1 MVQGDDAFI
10 LTTIDKSG
18 LSAGATYEGEFLNET
33 TFRWQSQ
40 NKAVQGSRHGRII
53 SGLEPGYRVHLF
65 VRPEKLRGS
74 KAAPFLYCG
83 VVDFEA
89 WEGERPITVTW
100 GLRSAVPG
108 HYRRMLGLER

>member
-1 MVQGDDAFI
+1 MAQGADAFI
-10 LTTIDKSG
+10 LTTIDKRG

-40 NKAVQGSRHGRII
+40 NKAVQNSRHGRII
-53 SGLEPGYRVHLF
+53 SGREPGYRVHLF

-83 VVDFEA
+83 DVDFA
-89 WEGERPITVTW
+89 TWEGERPITVTW
-100 GLRSAVPG
+100 GLRSAVPE
-108 HYRRMLGLER
+108 HYRRMLGLE